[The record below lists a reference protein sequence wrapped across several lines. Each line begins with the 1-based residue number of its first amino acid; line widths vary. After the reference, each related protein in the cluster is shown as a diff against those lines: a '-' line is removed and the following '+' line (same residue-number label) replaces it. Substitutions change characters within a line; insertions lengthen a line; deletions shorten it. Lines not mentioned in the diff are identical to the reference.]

1 MPSSSNRKRG
11 RDLAGLLFSL
21 LLAFSIWLIHNLSLN
36 YTQVI
41 AVPVTA
47 RSNIEGHQELSSN
60 SCEVAAR
67 CRMNGFALLRHR
79 NRSHTETYTVFF
91 DAADLRPDGGDL
103 FSVVSEQLVN
113 YFSEIFGDG
122 AILESMVS
130 RSVQF
135 RFPYENHRKVP
146 VVPVQSLSFRPQYM
160 ALSPMVVQPDSVTIY
175 GEPYQ
180 VDAVDAV
187 FTRTIELNNVRSG
200 VHGIV
205 PIIPVNGIRMS
216 ATEVSYSMSV
226 TRYVEVTASLPVS
239 VRGVPAGKTLSVYP
253 SQAEVTF
260 RCAFPVLESPE
271 EKTRLYIDYDDFA
284 SSINGRCVARPAGLP
299 MGVIDCR
306 IEPQVFECVE
316 RGRH

>member
-1 MPSSSNRKRG
+1 MPSNSNRTRG
-11 RDLAGLLFSL
+11 KDLAGFLLSI

-47 RSNIEGHQELSSN
+47 RSNIEGHQERASN

-79 NRSHTETYTVFF
+79 KRSRTETSTVFF
-91 DAADLRPDGGDL
+91 DAADLRPDGGEL

-113 YFSEIFGDG
+113 YFSVIFGDG
-122 AILESMVS
+122 ASLESMVS

-146 VVPVQSLSFRPQYM
+146 VVPVHSLSFRPQYM
-160 ALSPMVVQPDSVTIY
+160 ALSPMAVQPDSVTIY

-187 FTRTIELNNVRSG
+187 YTRTIELKNVRSG

-205 PIIPVNGIRMS
+205 SINPVNGIRMS
-216 ATEVSYSMSV
+216 ATEVGYSMSV
-226 TRYVEVTASLPVS
+226 TRYVEMTATLPVS

-260 RCAFPVLESPE
+260 RCAFPVLENPE

-284 SSINGRCVARPAGLP
+284 GSINGRCVACTAGLP
-299 MGVIDCR
+299 QNVIECR

-316 RGRH
+316 KGRR